1 MRNLKR
7 VTRKSVSAAVLL
19 ITAAWTPASAQQSS
33 AEFCIGLGHKPG
45 SANYYRCL
53 EAHQNVKPQGLDSL
67 TKGSDGK
74 KKDEA
79 ENLLTGSPESA
90 LGEYPGITTEGATS
104 PDPDLLK
111 QLEQGDLSPT
121 APSSEKP

>member
-7 VTRKSVSAAVLL
+7 DYRRSMSLAVFLMAVAA
-19 ITAAWTPASAQQSS
+19 TAATAQQSS

-67 TKGSDGK
+67 TKGTEGK
-74 KKDEA
+74 KDDA
-79 ENLLTGSPESA
+79 ESLLTGPPEGA
-90 LGEYPGITTEGATS
+90 LGELPGITTEGATS

-121 APSSEKP
+121 APSSGKP

>member
-7 VTRKSVSAAVLL
+7 VNRKSIGVAVFL
-19 ITAAWTPASAQQSS
+19 ITAASTPASAQQSS

-67 TKGSDGK
+67 TKGTDK

-79 ENLLTGSPESA
+79 QNLLTGSPEGA
-90 LGEYPGITTEGATS
+90 LGEFPGITTEGATS

-121 APSSEKP
+121 TPSSGKP